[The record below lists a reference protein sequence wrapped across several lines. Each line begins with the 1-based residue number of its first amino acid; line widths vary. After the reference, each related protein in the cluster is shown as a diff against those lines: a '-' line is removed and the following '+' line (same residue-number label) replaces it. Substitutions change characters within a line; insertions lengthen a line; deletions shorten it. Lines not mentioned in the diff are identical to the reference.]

1 MFQSSFYL
9 MLKLVINWA
18 IFTLMILDKII
29 ATKIEEVGGLKE
41 RYGTQYFA
49 GAVSVSSKDFAGAIK
64 EPVSLIAE
72 VKKASPSAGVIRQD
86 FDPLKTAL
94 SYEKA
99 GAKAVS
105 VLTDE
110 KYFQGSIEYLK
121 AVSENIG
128 LPVLRKDFIVDEI
141 QIYEARYYGADAIL
155 LIAAVLTDEKIKKFS
170 LIADDCGMDVL
181 LEVHD
186 KAEMLRA
193 LECGAGIIGINNRD
207 LKTFKVDPDTTFEL
221 ADLVPDR
228 DSRILVS
235 ESGINSPEQVARLK
249 AENINAV
256 LIGEE
261 LMKARDIGKKIKELG
276 F

>member
-1 MFQSSFYL
+1 
-9 MLKLVINWA
+9 MLKLVSNWD

-29 ATKIEEVGGLKE
+29 ATKIEEVGSLKE
-41 RYGTQYFA
+41 RYGTEYFA
-49 GAVSVSSKDFAGAIK
+49 GAISESSKDFAGAIK

-72 VKKASPSAGVIRQD
+72 VKKTSPSAGVISLD

-110 KYFQGSIEYLK
+110 RYFQGSVDYLK
-121 AVSENIG
+121 DISANIG
-128 LPVLRKDFIVDEI
+128 IPVLRKDFIVDEI
-141 QIYEARYYGADAIL
+141 QVYQARYYGADAIL
-155 LIAAVLTDEKIKKFS
+155 LIAAVLTDEKIRRFS

-186 KAEMLRA
+186 RAEMLRA
-193 LECGAGIIGINNRD
+193 LECGSGIIGINNRD
-207 LKTFKVDPDTTFEL
+207 LKTFKVNFDTTLEL
-221 ADLVPDR
+221 AALVPGRED
-228 DSRILVS
+228 RILVS
-235 ESGINSPEQVARLK
+235 ESGINSPDQVTRLK
-249 AENINAV
+249 VAGINAV

-261 LMKARDIGKKIKELG
+261 LMKAPDTAKRIKELG

>member
-1 MFQSSFYL
+1 MT
-9 MLKLVINWA
+9 LKLVSNWA

-29 ATKIEEVGGLKE
+29 ATKIEEVGRLKE
-41 RYGTQYFA
+41 RCGTQYFA
-49 GAVSVSSKDFAGAIK
+49 GAISESSKDFAGAIK

-72 VKKASPSAGVIRQD
+72 VKKASPSAGVISRD

-94 SYEKA
+94 SYEKS

-110 KYFQGSIEYLK
+110 KYFQGSVEYLK

-128 LPVLRKDFIVDEI
+128 IPVLRKDFIVDEI
-141 QIYEARYYGADAIL
+141 QVYEARYYGADAML
-155 LIAAVLTDEKIKKFS
+155 LIAAVLTDEKIKRFS

-186 KAEMLRA
+186 RAEMLRA

-207 LKTFKVDPDTTFEL
+207 LKTFEVNFDTTFEL
-221 ADLVPDR
+221 AALVPGRED
-228 DSRILVS
+228 RILVS
-235 ESGINSPEQVARLK
+235 ESGISTPEQVSKLK
-249 AENINAV
+249 VAGINAV

-261 LMKARDIGKKIKELG
+261 LMKAPDIGKKIKDLG